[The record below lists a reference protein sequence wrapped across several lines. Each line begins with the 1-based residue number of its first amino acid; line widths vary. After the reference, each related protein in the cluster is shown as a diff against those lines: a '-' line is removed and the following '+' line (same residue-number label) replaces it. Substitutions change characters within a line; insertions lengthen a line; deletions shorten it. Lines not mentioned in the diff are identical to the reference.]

1 MRAGSQWAR
10 FAAAGVCAAVTVAY
24 VKLVG
29 VDSAE
34 RILSLVVL
42 LYSLGILVA
51 GLLRRHR
58 NLPLPQGRIIAVV
71 PAYNEDPEMLHD
83 TVRSLL
89 NGTVVPDVIHVV
101 DDGSA
106 AELPPFQHARVIWH
120 KRENGGKHHAQATAL
135 VAELENFDFVV
146 TVDSDSVVDR
156 HAVER
161 CLRRFADPKIQGVT
175 GVVYAMNRAE
185 NLITK
190 VTDLHYLHSCLVIRD
205 GLSAT
210 GDIFTASGALAV
222 WRAEVVMDNL
232 TEYLRRGVADDRHLT
247 HFAQRRG
254 TTAAVADAIVHT
266 AVPDNAPDLFR
277 QRIRWA
283 RDYYRVTA
291 LDIRY
296 LSGWSFWLR
305 TFDFA
310 LMCLAPIFILGALMV
325 FPFAQ
330 WRVPWVGVGLW
341 VAFLY
346 AQTTIYLFDRK
357 GVPLGE
363 RFTTWLFLTP
373 ALYVFQLVVVG
384 PAVLAGLMNL
394 RHKSWQTRNEAK
406 QAARPETLEPVVVT
420 TGRLFYLDLLRAL
433 AMVRVVAFHATG
445 FAWLGFALPSMGV
458 MFALAGSLMA
468 RSMIK
473 VKDRPEIAIWSRWR
487 RVMPAV
493 WAAGLVLVP
502 LMWVMGWD
510 GRDARPFNETA
521 VLAWIFPLS
530 DPPGN
535 DWAVPITGVL
545 WYIRTYLS
553 LTLLAPLL
561 WYCYRRRPLL
571 TTLAPAA
578 LLLVSPHIGFSSWL
592 ADVTQTLGIY
602 APCWVLGYW
611 HATGRLQRARRGLV
625 LAFAGLLIG
634 AALAWLQAFPP
645 ERGLLQASPVGQLLW
660 CAAFI
665 VPMLHWDPKLTW
677 LSARTRFRRLIEWI
691 SGRSLTMFLW
701 HQLAVMTAI
710 LLLEKSRV
718 WSLNNEALAIALKL
732 ALSCLLIGAVCW
744 LVGWVED
751 LPRQH
756 LKSRPRV
763 GRHHREVVA
772 VIAPAPEPDQTMV
785 LSVLGAPTVRGRAP
799 VPGALD
805 PDQLVT
811 SAPNPT

>member
-1 MRAGSQWAR
+1 MRADNRWAR
-10 FAAAGVCAAVTVAY
+10 LVAALVCVAVIVAY
-24 VKLVG
+24 VEFVG
-29 VDSAE
+29 TDSAE
-34 RILSLVVL
+34 RVLSLVVL
-42 LYSLGILVA
+42 LYSLGILLA

-58 NLPLPQGRIIAVV
+58 DLPLPSGRIIAVV

-106 AELPPFQHARVIWH
+106 SELPPFQHARVIWH

-135 VAELENFDFVV
+135 LAELADFDFVV

-222 WRAEVVMDNL
+222 WRSAVVMDNL

-296 LSGWSFWLR
+296 LTGWSFWLR

-346 AQTTIYLFDRK
+346 AQTTVYLFDRR
-357 GVPLGE
+357 GVPLAE
-363 RFTTWLFLTP
+363 RLSTWLLLTP

-384 PAVLAGLMNL
+384 PAVLAGLANL

-406 QAARPETLEPVVVT
+406 EAAKPKTAEPAPQPRQ
-420 TGRLFYLDLLRAL
+420 GRSFFLDLLRAL
-433 AMVRVVAFHATG
+433 AMARVIAFHATG
-445 FAWLGFALPSMGV
+445 FVWLGFALPSMGV

-468 RSMIK
+468 RSMMK
-473 VKDRPEIAIWSRWR
+473 AKDRPEIAVWSRFR

-493 WAAGLVLVP
+493 WAAGLILVP

-510 GRDARPFNETA
+510 GTDARPFNETA
-521 VLAWIFPLS
+521 VLAWVFPLS

-545 WYIRTYLS
+545 WYIRTYLW

-561 WYCYRRRPLL
+561 WACYRRRPLL
-571 TTLAPAA
+571 TALAPLA
-578 LLLVSPHIGFSSWL
+578 LLAVSPLIGFSSWL
-592 ADVTQTLGIY
+592 ADVTQMLGIY

-611 HATGRLQRARRGLV
+611 HATGRLQRANRKLV
-625 LAFAGLLIG
+625 LALSVVMVGG
-634 AALAWLQAFPP
+634 ALGWLHFFPP
-645 ERGLLQASPVGQLLW
+645 AGGLLQASPVGQVLW
-660 CAAFI
+660 CAAFV
-665 VPMLHWDPKLTW
+665 VPLLHWDPELTW
-677 LSARTRFRRLIEWI
+677 LSARRRFRRVVEWI
-691 SGRSLTMFLW
+691 SSRSLTMFLW
-701 HQLAVMTAI
+701 HQLAVLTTIFILGKARIWALDNEPLLIAI
-710 LLLEKSRV
+710 
-718 WSLNNEALAIALKL
+718 KL
-732 ALSCLLIGAVCW
+732 ALSCVFVAGACW
-744 LVGWVED
+744 LLGWVED
-751 LPRQH
+751 LPRRRRRAH
-756 LKSRPRV
+756 ARV
-763 GRHHREVVA
+763 GRHHPEVVA
-772 VIAPAPEPDQTMV
+772 VIAPPPEPDQTMV
-785 LSVLGAPTVRGRAP
+785 MSTITARTIRATAP
-799 VPGALD
+799 VP
-805 PDQLVT
+805 
-811 SAPNPT
+811 